1 MIKRIVDISK
11 PSYLRLKHTQ
21 LIVEQDHEK
30 VAAISVEDLG
40 VLILQHPAITITQSL
55 LIACQENNVVVVFCD
70 AKHLPYSVLLPL
82 VEANSLHSKV
92 LKEQISST
100 LPRSKRIWQSVVATK
115 IKYQCQTLEKQG
127 IQDQQLK
134 RLAKKVKSVDLD
146 NYEAQAARRYWRLL
160 FGDKFR
166 RDVNED
172 GVNSLLNYGYAV
184 VRAMTARAIVAGGL
198 HPSLGI
204 HHRNQYNS
212 LNLADDLMEPFR
224 PWVDSIVAKLAYNE
238 KTEVNAES
246 KAALLSLP
254 SKIVLMGDERMPLMV
269 SMHYLIAQFKKAL
282 ADKSIKLV
290 YPRLLSE

>member
-1 MIKRIVDISK
+1 MIN
-11 PSYLRLKHTQ
+11 L
-21 LIVEQDHEK
+21 EEM
-30 VAAISVEDLG
+30 
-40 VLILQHPAITITQSL
+40 
-55 LIACQENNVVVVFCD
+55 
-70 AKHLPYSVLLPL
+70 
-82 VEANSLHSKV
+82 
-92 LKEQISST
+92 ST
-100 LPRSKRIWQSVVATK
+100 
-115 IKYQCQTLEKQG
+115 
-127 IQDQQLK
+127 
-134 RLAKKVKSVDLD
+134 
-146 NYEAQAARRYWRLL
+146 
-160 FGDKFR
+160 
-166 RDVNED
+166 ED
-172 GVNSLLNYGYAV
+172 GVNSLLNYGYAI

-238 KTEVNAES
+238 NTEVNAES

-282 ADKSIKLV
+282 ANKSIKLV